1 MRSVAEFD
9 RLGGPQEPCSHGRS
23 SRSTAEVEADRCS
36 RTRGRDGAGYRCRF
50 RVRPGRCR

>member
-50 RVRPGRCR
+50 RVRLGRC